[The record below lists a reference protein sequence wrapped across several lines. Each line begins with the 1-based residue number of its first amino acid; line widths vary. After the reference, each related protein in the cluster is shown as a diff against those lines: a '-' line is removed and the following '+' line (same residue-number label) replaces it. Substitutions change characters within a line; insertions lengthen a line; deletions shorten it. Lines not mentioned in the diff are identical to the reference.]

1 MKQQIIVTIKTT
13 FFKKKKRNKTMKPNV
28 TFRLNQIITSIY
40 FHLLVVAQNNRTKEF
55 YHCIRNNFVPKL

>member
-1 MKQQIIVTIKTT
+1 MKQQILSQLKLH
-13 FFKKKKRNKTMKPNV
+13 FSKKKRNKTMKPNV